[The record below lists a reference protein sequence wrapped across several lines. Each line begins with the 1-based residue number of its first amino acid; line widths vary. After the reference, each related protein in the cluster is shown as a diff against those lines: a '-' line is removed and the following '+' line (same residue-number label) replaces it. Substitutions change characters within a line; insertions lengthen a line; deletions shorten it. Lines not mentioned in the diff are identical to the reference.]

1 MDQEKFN
8 LTWHTYTDHLR
19 EMLFNMS
26 NMNELTDVTLVCED
40 KQQIKAHKVV
50 LSACSPVFKSI
61 ICDFPSIPL
70 IYLRGI
76 ESCEMQSILEFI
88 YLGHTTVYQ
97 SRMTEFMSVAKTLE
111 IKDISKDIEDEKI
124 EQSNNL
130 MDNQK
135 VDDMNTPELD
145 RIVNM
150 DRIPN
155 YSFFENF
162 TNTKLFGF

>member
-1 MDQEKFN
+1 
-8 LTWHTYTDHLR
+8 
-19 EMLFNMS
+19 
-26 NMNELTDVTLVCED
+26 
-40 KQQIKAHKVV
+40 
-50 LSACSPVFKSI
+50 
-61 ICDFPSIPL
+61 
-70 IYLRGI
+70 
-76 ESCEMQSILEFI
+76 MQSILEFI
-88 YLGHTTVYQ
+88 YLGHATVYQ

-150 DRIPN
+150 DQIPN
-155 YSFFENF
+155 YSVFENF